1 MNWTPALR
9 GIGKQKD
16 KSRNSGQSAGAG
28 SKWSPIDL
36 NSGHVE
42 IIADTIASCFRE
54 TQAGGSNYS
63 SIPNEYGS
71 GGGAIVFGVND
82 DGTPAKSD
90 LTEFL
95 K

>member
-1 MNWTPALR
+1 M
-9 GIGKQKD
+9 
-16 KSRNSGQSAGAG
+16 
-28 SKWSPIDL
+28 
-36 NSGHVE
+36 E

-71 GGGAIVFGVND
+71 GDGAIVFGVND

-90 LTEFL
+90 LT
-95 K
+95 